1 MEVRPYVAIMRSR
14 DERGAVAVEFALV
27 LPILIVLLLGTI
39 TTGLSLSNAVAAT
52 NAVREGARFGA
63 TADATEAAWG
73 ANVVDRTQQTQFDD
87 PDEETYVCV
96 QLLRLPAT
104 QVLESCGG
112 TPPPETVVV
121 PYPPAPTGVAGGC
134 VVRVRAARPYTI
146 NAVFNQWDDWMIDG
160 AVARYERA
168 ATC

>member
-1 MEVRPYVAIMRSR
+1 MRCR

-63 TADATEAAWG
+63 TADAATAPATWA
-73 ANVVDRTQQTQFDD
+73 ANVVDRTQDSQFDD
-87 PDEETYVCV
+87 PNGETYVCV
-96 QLLRLPAT
+96 QLLRLPST
-104 QVLESCGG
+104 QVVEACGG
-112 TPPPETVVV
+112 TPPPATVVV
-121 PYPPAPTGVAGGC
+121 PYPPAPTGVSGAC

-146 NAVFNQWDDWMIDG
+146 NAVFNQWDDWMVDG